1 MLGGDAQLLG
11 VLPPDLSP
19 HLWGVHT
26 LLLKLALGES
36 ESLMWVESTWGP
48 CREREAALLGEDAA
62 GGGW

>member
-1 MLGGDAQLLG
+1 M
-11 VLPPDLSP
+11 
-19 HLWGVHT
+19 
-26 LLLKLALGES
+26 LLKLALGES